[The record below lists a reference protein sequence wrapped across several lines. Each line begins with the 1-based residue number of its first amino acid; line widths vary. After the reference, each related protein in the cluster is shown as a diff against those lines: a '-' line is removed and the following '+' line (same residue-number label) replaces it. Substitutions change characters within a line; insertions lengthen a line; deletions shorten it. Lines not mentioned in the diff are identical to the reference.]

1 MASFIDTLN
10 KLDQS
15 PTTTGALIKTFCKNF
30 GITQREIAELT
41 EIQESNLSAI
51 CNDKPSVALTVE
63 NAKKIAAVLG
73 VHPSVILFPN
83 GEYEK
88 TSELKAIEKRA
99 NKLRRRA

>member
-1 MASFIDTLN
+1 MASFMDTLN
-10 KLDQS
+10 DLDKS
-15 PTTTGALIKTFCKNF
+15 PTTTGSLIKAFCKNF
-30 GITQREIAELT
+30 GITQKEIAELT

-51 CNDKPSVALTVE
+51 CNDKPGGVLTVE

-88 TSELKAIEKRA
+88 TSELKSIEKKA
-99 NKLRRRA
+99 IKLRRRA